1 MPVDRRGLVIVA
13 VCTGAGPENSDGR
26 LGALDVDAT
35 GAGGAADEKSEL
47 VIGCCRGFGDGRRD
61 DDGGCGLM
69 RPESALTRGERGDDG
84 PGSDDSSSTVATIER
99 TPDAIGRV
107 SVLGIGG
114 GEPRAAGG
122 ERIRAG
128 LLATAG
134 LCGGLAN
141 ARATSAA
148 SSSDAKDDR
157 SLPSLPSSAVSDE
170 GGTTGVFATGHGG
183 VAGRG
188 AGSATSGAGAGSRTG
203 VGAGS
208 TVGVGARDDCFAA
221 RLAPKPDDAAFNGG
235 GERATA
241 IREAGGGDRASRNG
255 AAAVDGP
262 GVGSRD
268 GAAFGACR
276 ATGDARAGSFSTL
289 EECDVGGSAAGA
301 VTGAGARTSGSIFG
315 RDGPASGAGLA
326 SAARPPREGVLI
338 SAPNESLCVGSAWD
352 GPIVAVA
359 PDSETARKAVSR
371 QQKRLTHFRALLA
384 SWAA

>member
-26 LGALDVDAT
+26 LGALEVDAT

-47 VIGCCRGFGDGRRD
+47 VIGCCLGLGDGSRD
-61 DDGGCGLM
+61 DAGGCGLI
-69 RPESALTRGERGDDG
+69 RPDSALTRGERGEDG
-84 PGSDDSSSTVATIER
+84 PGSDDSSSTVATIAR

-114 GEPRAAGG
+114 GEPCAAGG

-148 SSSDAKDDR
+148 SSSDANDDR

-170 GGTTGVFATGHGG
+170 GGTIGAFATGRGG

-188 AGSATSGAGAGSRTG
+188 AGSATGGTG
-203 VGAGS
+203 GGAGS
-208 TVGVGARDDCFAA
+208 TVGVSAREDCFAA
-221 RLAPKPDDAAFNGG
+221 RLAPKPDDAAFSGG

-268 GAAFGACR
+268 GAALGVGR
-276 ATGDARAGSFSTL
+276 ATGDAGAGSFSTL
-289 EECDVGGSAAGA
+289 DECDVGGSAAGA
-301 VTGAGARTSGSIFG
+301 ATGAGARTSGSIFG
-315 RDGPASGAGLA
+315 REGPASGAGLA

-338 SAPNESLCVGSAWD
+338 SAPNESLCAWSAQGD
-352 GPIVAVA
+352 RLTVAVA
-359 PDSETARKAVSR
+359 PDSMTARMTTFK
-371 QQKRLTHFRALLA
+371 
-384 SWAA
+384 